1 MRRLRHSVITII
13 LAAGGAVLAP
23 LCAFG
28 HGVEFLSA
36 RLTLL
41 PEAEVLLEVTADY
54 GSNPML
60 TDEAAAR
67 AALVDPVRLRQDD
80 VLVPLATLSASVVSE
95 NDDWEQ
101 YAPASYL
108 PPDTST
114 ETHQLLTAAWRWRS
128 ETPEIVFEMPKGKL
142 HDVLLW
148 TRDARN
154 PDAPPKWMLLLGG
167 DRSKAIAVVWP
178 PWWQRWPTVMA
189 SSVLILIV
197 AAYFVSRNFTLRQL
211 TL

>member
-1 MRRLRHSVITII
+1 MGRHSLSLI

-41 PEAEVLLEVTADY
+41 PQAEVLLEVTADY

-60 TDEAAAR
+60 IDEASAR
-67 AALVDPVRLRQDD
+67 AALADPIRLRQNDA
-80 VLVPLATLSASVVSE
+80 LVPLTAVSPSQISE

-101 YAPASYL
+101 FAPASYL

-114 ETHQLLTAAWRWRS
+114 EAHQLLTAAWRWRS
-128 ETPEIVFEMPKGKL
+128 ETPEVIFEMPKGKL

-148 TRDARN
+148 TRDATN
-154 PDAPPKWMLLLGG
+154 PDTPPKWMLLLGG
-167 DRSKAIAVVWP
+167 DRSKAIAVAWP
-178 PWWQRWPTVMA
+178 PWWQRWSTVMA
-189 SSVLILIV
+189 SCVLLLV
-197 AAYFVSRNFTLRQL
+197 VGGYFVSRNFTFRQL

>member
-1 MRRLRHSVITII
+1 MVRHSLSLI

-23 LCAFG
+23 LCALG

-41 PEAEVLLEVTADY
+41 PQAEVLLEVTADY

-67 AALVDPVRLRQDD
+67 AALADPIRLRQNDT
-80 VLVPLATLSASVVSE
+80 LVPLASLAPSQISE

-101 YAPASYL
+101 FAPASYL

-114 ETHQLLTAAWRWRS
+114 EAHQLLTAAWRWRS
-128 ETPEIVFEMPKGKL
+128 DTPEIIFEMPKGKL

-148 TRDARN
+148 TRDASN
-154 PDAPPKWMLLLGG
+154 PEALPKWMLLLGG
-167 DRSKAIAVVWP
+167 DRSKAIAVAWP

-189 SSVLILIV
+189 SCVLLLV
-197 AAYFVSRNFTLRQL
+197 VGGYFVWRNFTFRQL